1 MVSDPVTVQA
11 NSVILGKSLPLC
23 GAQPVYL
30 WLWWG
35 GEESGLNDLLSNM
48 NVLGF

>member
-1 MVSDPVTVQA
+1 MVSDPITVQA

-23 GAQPVYL
+23 GAQPLYL
-30 WLWWG
+30 WLWRR